1 MSQTQKIK
9 TRKFEL
15 RGVMQNFSRKEKGS
29 KSCNQPH
36 TAFTILTRLMTPEE
50 LDALLFGGCYG
61 AKVCLNIEVVIE
73 KPDDT
78 DISPRRE
85 ARV

>member
-1 MSQTQKIK
+1 MSKQTPIK

-29 KSCNQPH
+29 KNCKDPH

-50 LDALLFGGCYG
+50 LDAILFGGCYG
-61 AKVCLNIEVVIE
+61 HTVCLNIEVVIE
-73 KPDDT
+73 KPEFD
-78 DISPRRE
+78 SKRE
-85 ARV
+85 GV